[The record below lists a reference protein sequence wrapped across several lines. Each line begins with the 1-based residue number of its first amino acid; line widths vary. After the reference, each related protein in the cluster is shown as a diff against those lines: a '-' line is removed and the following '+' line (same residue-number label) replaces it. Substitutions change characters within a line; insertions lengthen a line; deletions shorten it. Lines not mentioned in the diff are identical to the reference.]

1 MGFGIVDEARAIG
14 RGLWREGRGWVL
26 ILVAMGWVLSLG
38 TRYVF
43 PVLFPAIRADLDI
56 GLSTLGVLYTLLW
69 VAYAVG
75 QFPGGIVADR
85 FGDRNTLV
93 VSTAVTA
100 VTVLGVGLAANA
112 FLLAVGMILFGLAT
126 ALYGP
131 VRFTVLSGIYDEY
144 EGTAIGITQAAGQLG
159 NALLPVGANAVAA
172 YLTWQAGLLCV
183 LPLFAVVTVGLW
195 LVVPTRSAESSS
207 AVDDLSTETLRYVL
221 RHVTDRRPLALAGV
235 LAITMF
241 VLQGMSGFYPTYLAD
256 VKGLSSGNAALLYG
270 IFFSSAVVVQPIAG
284 SLGDVLS
291 KRWTL
296 LVGFGP
302 LSVGLLLVP
311 FASGRYQLTA
321 VTVLLGSIFFV
332 TPVAI
337 PMLMATL
344 PADIEGTGLGLLR
357 TGYFLF
363 GATGTTVVGVLA
375 DRGSFDESFLVL
387 TALLLVAV
395 LLVAVLPDPDG

>member
-93 VSTAVTA
+93 ASTA
-100 VTVLGVGLAANA
+100 VTVLAIGLAVNA
-112 FLLAVGMILFGLAT
+112 FLLAVGMVLFGLAT

-291 KRWTL
+291 KRRTL
-296 LVGFGP
+296 LVGLGP
-302 LSVGLLLVP
+302 LSLGLSLVP

-321 VTVLLGSIFFV
+321 VTLLLGSIFFV

>member
-93 VSTAVTA
+93 ASTA
-100 VTVLGVGLAANA
+100 VTVLAIGLAVNA
-112 FLLAVGMILFGLAT
+112 FLLAVGMVLFGLAT

-159 NALLPVGANAVAA
+159 NALLPVGASAVAA

-235 LAITMF
+235 LAITMS

-256 VKGLSSGNAALLYG
+256 VKGLSSGDAALLYG
-270 IFFSSAVVVQPIAG
+270 LFFSSAVVVQPIAG

-321 VTVLLGSIFFV
+321 VTLLLGSIFFV

-363 GATGTTVVGVLA
+363 GATGTAVVGILA

>member
-75 QFPGGIVADR
+75 QFPGGIIADR

-93 VSTAVTA
+93 ASTAVTA
-100 VTVLGVGLAANA
+100 VTVLAIGLAVNA
-112 FLLAVGMILFGLAT
+112 FLLAVGMVLFGLAT

-159 NALLPVGANAVAA
+159 NALLPVGASAVAA

-256 VKGLSSGNAALLYG
+256 VKGLSSGDAALLYG
-270 IFFSSAVVVQPIAG
+270 LFFSSAVVVQPVAG
-284 SLGDVLS
+284 SLGDLLS
-291 KRWTL
+291 KRRTL
-296 LVGFGP
+296 LVGLGP
-302 LSVGLLLVP
+302 LSLGLSLVP

>member
-93 VSTAVTA
+93 ASTA
-100 VTVLGVGLAANA
+100 VTVLAIGLAVNA
-112 FLLAVGMILFGLAT
+112 FLLAVGMVLFGLAT

-159 NALLPVGANAVAA
+159 NALLPVGASAVAA

-256 VKGLSSGNAALLYG
+256 VKGLSSGDAALLYG
-270 IFFSSAVVVQPIAG
+270 LFFSSAVVVQPIAG

-291 KRWTL
+291 KRRTL
-296 LVGFGP
+296 LVGLGP
-302 LSVGLLLVP
+302 LSLGLSLVP

-321 VTVLLGSIFFV
+321 VTLLLGSIFFV

>member
-75 QFPGGIVADR
+75 QFPGGIIADR

-93 VSTAVTA
+93 ASTAVTA
-100 VTVLGVGLAANA
+100 VTVLAIGLAVNA
-112 FLLAVGMILFGLAT
+112 FLLAVGMVLFGLAT

-159 NALLPVGANAVAA
+159 NALLPVGASAVAA

>member
-38 TRYVF
+38 TRYAF

-159 NALLPVGANAVAA
+159 NALLPVGASAVAA
-172 YLTWQAGLLCV
+172 YLTWQAGLLYV

-195 LVVPTRSAESSS
+195 LVIPTRSAESSS

-291 KRWTL
+291 KRRTL
-296 LVGFGP
+296 LVGLGP
-302 LSVGLLLVP
+302 LSLGLSLVP

-321 VTVLLGSIFFV
+321 VTLLLGSIFFV

>member
-256 VKGLSSGNAALLYG
+256 VKGLSSGDAALLYG
-270 IFFSSAVVVQPIAG
+270 LFFSSAVVVQPVAG
-284 SLGDVLS
+284 SLGDLLS
-291 KRWTL
+291 KRRTL
-296 LVGFGP
+296 LVGLGP
-302 LSVGLLLVP
+302 LSLGLSLVP

-321 VTVLLGSIFFV
+321 VTLLLGSIFFV

>member
-93 VSTAVTA
+93 ASTAVTA
-100 VTVLGVGLAANA
+100 VTVLAIGLAVNA
-112 FLLAVGMILFGLAT
+112 FLLAVGMVLFGLAT

-256 VKGLSSGNAALLYG
+256 VKGLSSGDAALLYG
-270 IFFSSAVVVQPIAG
+270 LFFSSAVVVQPVAG
-284 SLGDVLS
+284 SLGDLLS
-291 KRWTL
+291 KRRTL
-296 LVGFGP
+296 LVGLGP
-302 LSVGLLLVP
+302 LSLGLSLLP

>member
-38 TRYVF
+38 TRYAF

-93 VSTAVTA
+93 ASTA
-100 VTVLGVGLAANA
+100 VTVLAIGLAVNA
-112 FLLAVGMILFGLAT
+112 FLLAVGMVLFGLAT

-159 NALLPVGANAVAA
+159 NALLPVGASAVAA

-256 VKGLSSGNAALLYG
+256 VKGLSSGDAALLYG
-270 IFFSSAVVVQPIAG
+270 LFFSSAVVVQPIAG

-291 KRWTL
+291 KRRTL
-296 LVGFGP
+296 LVGLGP
-302 LSVGLLLVP
+302 LSLGLSLVP

-321 VTVLLGSIFFV
+321 VTLLLGSIFFV

>member
-112 FLLAVGMILFGLAT
+112 FLLAVGMVLFGLAT

-256 VKGLSSGNAALLYG
+256 VKGLSSGDAALLYG
-270 IFFSSAVVVQPIAG
+270 LFFSSAVVVQPVAG
-284 SLGDVLS
+284 SLGDLLS
-291 KRWTL
+291 KRRTL
-296 LVGFGP
+296 LVGLGP
-302 LSVGLLLVP
+302 LSLGLSLLP

>member
-93 VSTAVTA
+93 ASTA
-100 VTVLGVGLAANA
+100 VTVLAIGLAVNA
-112 FLLAVGMILFGLAT
+112 FLLAVGMVLFGLAT

-159 NALLPVGANAVAA
+159 NALLPVGASAVAA

-256 VKGLSSGNAALLYG
+256 VKGLSSGDAALLYG
-270 IFFSSAVVVQPIAG
+270 LFFSSAVVVQPIAG

-321 VTVLLGSIFFV
+321 VTLLLGSIFFV

-363 GATGTTVVGVLA
+363 GATGTAVVGILA

>member
-75 QFPGGIVADR
+75 QFPGGIIADR

-93 VSTAVTA
+93 ASTAVTA
-100 VTVLGVGLAANA
+100 VTVLAIGLAVNA
-112 FLLAVGMILFGLAT
+112 FLLAVGMVLFGLAT

-256 VKGLSSGNAALLYG
+256 VKGLSSGDAALLYG
-270 IFFSSAVVVQPIAG
+270 LFFSSAVVVQPVAG
-284 SLGDVLS
+284 SLGDLLS
-291 KRWTL
+291 KRRTL
-296 LVGFGP
+296 LVGLGP
-302 LSVGLLLVP
+302 LSLGLSLLP

>member
-93 VSTAVTA
+93 ASTAVTA
-100 VTVLGVGLAANA
+100 VTVLAIGLAVNA
-112 FLLAVGMILFGLAT
+112 FLLAVGMVLFGLAT

-159 NALLPVGANAVAA
+159 NALLPVGASAVAA

-195 LVVPTRSAESSS
+195 LVIPTRSAESSS

-256 VKGLSSGNAALLYG
+256 VKGLSSGDAALLYG
-270 IFFSSAVVVQPIAG
+270 LFFSSAVVVQPIAG

-321 VTVLLGSIFFV
+321 VTLLLGSIFFV

-363 GATGTTVVGVLA
+363 GATGTAVVGILA

>member
-93 VSTAVTA
+93 ASTAVTA
-100 VTVLGVGLAANA
+100 VTVLAIGLAVNA
-112 FLLAVGMILFGLAT
+112 FLLAVGMVLFGLAT

-321 VTVLLGSIFFV
+321 VTLLLGSIFFV

>member
-75 QFPGGIVADR
+75 QFPGGIIADR

-93 VSTAVTA
+93 ASTAVTA
-100 VTVLGVGLAANA
+100 VTVLAIGLAVNA
-112 FLLAVGMILFGLAT
+112 FLLAVGMVLFGLAT

-256 VKGLSSGNAALLYG
+256 VKGLSSGDAALLYG
-270 IFFSSAVVVQPIAG
+270 LFFSSAVVVQPIAG

-321 VTVLLGSIFFV
+321 VTLLLGSIFFV

>member
-93 VSTAVTA
+93 ASTA
-100 VTVLGVGLAANA
+100 VTVLAIGLAVNA
-112 FLLAVGMILFGLAT
+112 FLLAVGMVLFGLAT

-256 VKGLSSGNAALLYG
+256 VKGLSSGDAALLYG
-270 IFFSSAVVVQPIAG
+270 LFFSSAVVVQPVAG
-284 SLGDVLS
+284 SLGDLLS
-291 KRWTL
+291 KRRTL
-296 LVGFGP
+296 LVGLGP
-302 LSVGLLLVP
+302 LSLGLSLLP

-321 VTVLLGSIFFV
+321 VTLLLGSIFFV

-363 GATGTTVVGVLA
+363 GATGTAVVGILA

>member
-43 PVLFPAIRADLDI
+43 PVLFPAIRADLEI

-321 VTVLLGSIFFV
+321 VTLLLGSIFFV